1 MCFYACPFI
10 FVFHRQKK
18 TPEAPSPFGFFVWRR
33 LTKILENQ
41 LTKYQSQVEVLA
53 KVWLFFRWNF
63 WEIKMSKSSGAV
75 VFYTFGW

>member
-18 TPEAPSPFGFFVWRR
+18 HQKLRLPSVFFVWRR

-53 KVWLFFRWNF
+53 KVRFFFVGTF
-63 WEIKMSKSSGAV
+63 WEIKMSCRSGAV
-75 VFYTFGW
+75 NALGW